1 MDSHQHH
8 QRALCTSR
16 SQSSVDRDRNDRL
29 GRRQRFE
36 HRRQIL
42 RLWSG
47 SNADANIFSDPN
59 RDSHSHGYAHGDC
72 NSNAECYT

>member
-1 MDSHQHH
+1 MDGYQHH
-8 QRALCTSR
+8 KCAR
-16 SQSSVDRDRNDRL
+16 SPTKPHVSVGRHRNDRL
-29 GRRQRFE
+29 ELWRRK
-36 HRRQIL
+36 IL